1 MNVHRALR
9 AARLLLILALALAAL
24 PWAVTLIAGLGAAR
38 DSLIP
43 AHRATAGAIARSLT
57 AQVERALAVGIPLG
71 EMQGMPAFLDDY
83 LAEHAELRYLVITD
97 SGWHVLYEREPAGA
111 PAVTLAGAPPP
122 SSVDLPLTIGKDE
135 VGHVLVGFTQAA
147 IGGDLARL
155 ARALVLGFLVGGW
168 IVLEIVRYLA
178 GVRIVEPVR
187 MIAGILADG
196 ATGDFRRA
204 ARPGGGGELG
214 ATMTL
219 LGRLTRHLMRRRS
232 ELIGRAEDA
241 KGDAYEAGFAADVD
255 MIVGG
260 ALAGLAIADD
270 RPRLDE
276 PRIERPLRR
285 LLLVLIGAAIALPL
299 AILVGAEPSSPA
311 ALFGPVAI
319 FAAAFLVAGRTLDVV
334 RRLLGRPLAITLG
347 MLAAGIGT
355 VLLDPMFS
363 PGTVLFGAGLA
374 GIGAALMLHATTEIY
389 GIPAGEAGIQW
400 DVDALCGFAAGIGI
414 AAACWLAIGGSVI
427 AGFLPYMPIGLLLCA
442 AILGGLA
449 MPEGAHETD
458 ADGLLAL
465 GELVAT
471 MTRLPVLV
479 MQLGIAAPATALLA
493 TAAVATLRA
502 ADIGMA
508 SLAWAIAATIGA
520 SLGLFCLGGPR
531 EQLAVQLVRLA
542 GAVSLVVATSH
553 LLADGWSALLIAF
566 FGGGTLVASA
576 LSCQWVASAE
586 RGILGRKRVLL
597 AARIGRALGIMVP
610 LAAAAA
616 GVPTL
621 TLMALVALWL
631 VIGSLVAWLVPEV
644 AGRATPSVPG
654 RRQAAG

>member
-1 MNVHRALR
+1 VHRALR
-9 AARLLLILALALAAL
+9 AARLLLVLALALAAL
-24 PWAVTLIAGLGAAR
+24 PWAVTLVAGLGAAR
-38 DSLIP
+38 DSLLP

-97 SGWHVLYEREPAGA
+97 SGWHALYEREPAGA
-111 PAVTLAGAPPP
+111 PPVTLAGAPPL

-214 ATMTL
+214 AAM
-219 LGRLTRHLMRRRS
+219 
-232 ELIGRAEDA
+232 
-241 KGDAYEAGFAADVD
+241 
-255 MIVGG
+255 
-260 ALAGLAIADD
+260 ALAGLVIADD

-285 LLLVLIGAAIALPL
+285 LLLVLIGAAMALPL
-299 AILVGAEPSSPA
+299 AILVGAEPPSPG
-311 ALFGPVAI
+311 ALFGPVAV

-347 MLAAGIGT
+347 MLAAGLGT

-363 PGTVLFGAGLA
+363 PSTVLLGAGLA

-389 GIPAGEAGIQW
+389 GIPASEAGIQW
-400 DVDALCGFAAGIGI
+400 DIDALSGFAAGIGI

-621 TLMALVALWL
+621 ILMALVALWL

-654 RRQAAG
+654 SRQAAG